1 MPTGGGR
8 PQDIAARLDS
18 TVGQERMPLLDQ
30 LEAYRKAA
38 EAKAAVETGVTRSAF
53 SPMVPAG

>member
-1 MPTGGGR
+1 ME
-8 PQDIAARLDS
+8 QIAERLDS

-38 EAKAAVETGVTRSAF
+38 EAKAE
-53 SPMVPAG
+53 AGGT